1 MVIPIKKEVPLHSLL
16 GDFNLNLITIASAV
30 HLLHYKRKKEQVL
43 YVSIIFLCPTN
54 TMALFSYYRDSKP
67 KIATVA

>member
-30 HLLHYKRKKEQVL
+30 HLLHYKRKKMQVL
-43 YVSIIFLCPTN
+43 CVLKIFFVSNKHNGLIQLLPG
-54 TMALFSYYRDSKP
+54 
-67 KIATVA
+67 

>member
-30 HLLHYKRKKEQVL
+30 HLLHYKRKKTQVL
-43 YVSIIFLCPTN
+43 CISIIFFVSNKHNGLIQLLPG
-54 TMALFSYYRDSKP
+54 
-67 KIATVA
+67 